1 MNVNDE
7 EYKILK
13 YMDDEITTLVKRYK
27 FELSKY
33 NIDLSLEQE
42 ITLEQEKI
50 CKECYNKLYDE
61 LLKLKLKII
70 WKYGNITNFDSVF
83 GEMVQKIV
91 NRVILNKYNWWND
104 GICFCSRCFFVGGEI
119 LRELIVKEILRSK
132 EEKRILTGNISGIE
146 EEYYRLENKYISC
159 AIVWYNEVKVLVP
172 ITHLTIKNH
181 SKSLI
186 RGMLGAEIDFIIL
199 EFDEIANIAIA
210 SRLEAMQLREQI
222 EIPKLKVNDVIR
234 VRIIAVSIKYVLVD
248 MYGKEVIVRAD
259 KLKHTYIT
267 NCKELYKV
275 RRLFTS
281 KD

>member
-91 NRVILNKYNWWND
+91 NRVILNKYN
-104 GICFCSRCFFVGGEI
+104 
-119 LRELIVKEILRSK
+119 
-132 EEKRILTGNISGIE
+132 
-146 EEYYRLENKYISC
+146 
-159 AIVWYNEVKVLVP
+159 
-172 ITHLTIKNH
+172 
-181 SKSLI
+181 
-186 RGMLGAEIDFIIL
+186 
-199 EFDEIANIAIA
+199 
-210 SRLEAMQLREQI
+210 
-222 EIPKLKVNDVIR
+222 
-234 VRIIAVSIKYVLVD
+234 
-248 MYGKEVIVRAD
+248 
-259 KLKHTYIT
+259 
-267 NCKELYKV
+267 
-275 RRLFTS
+275 
-281 KD
+281 